1 MRFIKMYM
9 AEGAGGGEIKFDYDV
24 VDGELAKIAT
34 ILENIETGLSSNI
47 TIKSYSGEADA
58 LMADWAN
65 STKNSMKAAV
75 EKIVSDTNKNITT
88 VRQSYAEAEAA
99 IKKGFTTGG
108 GSTSQGGGAGR
119 SGNVNMVK

>member
-1 MRFIKMYM
+1 MKFIKMYM
-9 AEGAGGGEIKFDYDV
+9 AEGAGGGEIKFDYET

-47 TIKSYSGEADA
+47 TIDSYSGEADA

-75 EKIVSDTNKNITT
+75 EKIVGDTNKNIAT

-99 IKKGFTTGG
+99 IKKGFTTG
-108 GSTSQGGGAGR
+108 SASQGGGGAGR
-119 SGNVNMVK
+119 SGSHDMVS